1 MVNHYC
7 KRRQWLGQECSTLSP
22 SSTSRYT
29 HHRPPAICKC
39 WAHPHAS
46 DSKICPLSPGA
57 GKRQVV
63 VASATNPILCGR
75 AYRLCGFHGRKSHTP
90 TPHNKGA
97 LFCFESLMLALSKT
111 AIPIPRRLHSLPSF
125 ALFRLLGA
133 LSLCFY
139 SVGRLCDSGKGT
151 KNLAWNWGFLSG
163 TIWFLALAC

>member
-1 MVNHYC
+1 M
-7 KRRQWLGQECSTLSP
+7 LGPSTCLGFQNLSP
-22 SSTSRYT
+22 IARRWKTTGRRGIGHEPHFMRAGLLAMRFPRPEEPHT
-29 HHRPPAICKC
+29 HP
-39 WAHPHAS
+39 
-46 DSKICPLSPGA
+46 
-57 GKRQVV
+57 
-63 VASATNPILCGR
+63 
-75 AYRLCGFHGRKSHTP
+75 
-90 TPHNKGA
+90 PHNKGA

>member
-1 MVNHYC
+1 MPRIPKFVPY
-7 KRRQWLGQECSTLSP
+7 RQALENDR
-22 SSTSRYT
+22 SSW
-29 HHRPPAICKC
+29 HRPRTPFY
-39 WAHPHAS
+39 
-46 DSKICPLSPGA
+46 A
-57 GKRQVV
+57 GG
-63 VASATNPILCGR
+63 PIGYAVSTAGR
-75 AYRLCGFHGRKSHTP
+75 ATHP
-90 TPHNKGA
+90 PPHNKGA